1 LATKAAEQQR
11 SHLDYLAQL
20 VEGEAAMHENR
31 SIERRIKN
39 ARFPVLKSLDDF
51 KWSWPEKINRPQI
64 PNLFRPLDLT
74 AAAHRACQGWPRL
87 SRPPVGL
94 GLDWPEHGGML
105 DPIETEAARPWRED
119 AARGSFLPLPREAHR
134 PKKYRRADRH
144 IIGNFKPL
152 ALRQIHAAANTYRD
166 GAVVSPAV
174 PIFLD
179 RTMLLYAAGN
189 R

>member
-1 LATKAAEQQR
+1 LKRSPAASRASR
-11 SHLDYLAQL
+11 S
-20 VEGEAAMHENR
+20 
-31 SIERRIKN
+31 
-39 ARFPVLKSLDDF
+39 SLNTGGVCDGSRTRASPCSNPSMTSSGVGP
-51 KWSWPEKINRPQI
+51 KKVNRPQI

-105 DPIETEAARPWRED
+105 DRIETEAARPWRED

-166 GAVVSPAV
+166 GVVVSPAV
-174 PIFLD
+174 PIFWTGRCCCTRLGTNV
-179 RTMLLYAAGN
+179 R